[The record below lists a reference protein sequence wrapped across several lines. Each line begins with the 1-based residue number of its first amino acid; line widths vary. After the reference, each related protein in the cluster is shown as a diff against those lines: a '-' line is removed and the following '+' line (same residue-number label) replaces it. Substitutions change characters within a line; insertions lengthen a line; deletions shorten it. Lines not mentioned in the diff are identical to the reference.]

1 MRKIF
6 EKKFNK
12 LIAAISRD
20 WVFGAWPRLRQTF
33 YLRRSGKTV
42 RQVRSWLGSNA
53 KSWSREM
60 WFCRKSSSQSRSCRE
75 GRRESL
81 MIEGWNRT
89 CKAASGNKK
98 PNLMNQDKGK
108 LSLDIRLSDES
119 RAWESETT
127 TATEM
132 KRGVSL
138 FISHRSSSVLK
149 KCNLRVLVNL
159 TQPVLQKVGI
169 LGS

>member
-1 MRKIF
+1 MFK
-6 EKKFNK
+6 K
-12 LIAAISRD
+12 LIAAITRD

-42 RQVRSWLGSNA
+42 RQVGSWLGSNA

-81 MIEGWNRT
+81 TIEGWNRT

-98 PNLMNQDKGK
+98 PTFMNQDKGR
-108 LSLDIRLSDES
+108 LSLDIRLSDGS
-119 RAWESETT
+119 RAWESESRI
-127 TATEM
+127 ATER
-132 KRGVSL
+132 KRVVPL

-149 KCNLRVLVNL
+149 QCILRALVHL
-159 TQPVLQKVGI
+159 SQPALEKIGI